1 MAKKKEIKFTQE
13 ELDSLSNLRNSF
25 AQLELTL
32 GKVEIARIQTEQ
44 RKEQLE
50 NEKLRLE
57 TQFGEVQK
65 QERALVESLNE
76 KYGQGNLNPETGVFT
91 PAEEK

>member
-44 RKEQLE
+44 RMEQLE

>member
-1 MAKKKEIKFTQE
+1 M
-13 ELDSLSNLRNSF
+13 RNSF

-44 RKEQLE
+44 RMEQLE

>member
-44 RKEQLE
+44 RMEQLE
-50 NEKLRLE
+50 GEKLRLE
-57 TQFGEVQK
+57 TQFSEVQK